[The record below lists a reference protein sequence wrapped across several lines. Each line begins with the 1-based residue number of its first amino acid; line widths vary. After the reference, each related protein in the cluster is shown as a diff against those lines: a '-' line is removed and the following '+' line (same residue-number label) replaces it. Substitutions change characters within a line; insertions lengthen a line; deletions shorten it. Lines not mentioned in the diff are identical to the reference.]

1 MRPPA
6 ARIHCSEGPSKI
18 PLTRRLDF
26 GSIFARNFCGSVL
39 RQRVCRFFFF
49 SCRTSPR
56 IKFWSVSSSRDH
68 LKNTQFLCILS
79 PLECA
84 LPRVS
89 TSVQVFILK
98 NLQEC

>member
-6 ARIHCSEGPSKI
+6 ARIHCSEDPSKI

-26 GSIFARNFCGSVL
+26 GSVLVRNFCGPAL

-56 IKFWSVSSSRDH
+56 IKFWSVSSSRA
-68 LKNTQFLCILS
+68 
-79 PLECA
+79 LECA